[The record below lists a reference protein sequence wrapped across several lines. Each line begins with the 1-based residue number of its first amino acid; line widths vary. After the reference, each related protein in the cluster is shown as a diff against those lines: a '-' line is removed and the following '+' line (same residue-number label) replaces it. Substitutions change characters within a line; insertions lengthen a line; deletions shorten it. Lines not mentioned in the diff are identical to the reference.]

1 MPDEERV
8 QLARKAQAASVR
20 ANARRR
26 HEKWAAEMR
35 DYGWD
40 CTPPA
45 VENTP
50 TTTTESE
57 TP

>member
-1 MPDEERV
+1 MTHAEISA
-8 QLARKAQAASVR
+8 LGNARRRAA
-20 ANARRR
+20 AARRR

-50 TTTTESE
+50 TTTTTESE
-57 TP
+57 HP

>member
-1 MPDEERV
+1 MKGREGLRLGPIVRKAK
-8 QLARKAQAASVR
+8 LARE
-20 ANARRR
+20 R

-35 DYGWD
+35 EYGWD